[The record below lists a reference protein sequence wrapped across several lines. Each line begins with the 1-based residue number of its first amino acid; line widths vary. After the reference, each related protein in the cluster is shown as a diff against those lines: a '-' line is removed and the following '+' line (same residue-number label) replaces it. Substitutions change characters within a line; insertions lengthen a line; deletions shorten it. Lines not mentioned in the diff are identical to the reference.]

1 MSRPYGNEGEEAVAV
16 DPTRE
21 QGSDPMR
28 HPVGEPDP
36 EEVEPDASE
45 LDEELDVLEEEDPGP
60 GP

>member
-1 MSRPYGNEGEEAVAV
+1 
-16 DPTRE
+16 
-21 QGSDPMR
+21 MR

-36 EEVEPDASE
+36 EDVEPDASE